1 MSQTTHH
8 APVAHLFAAP
18 VFHRSASVAR
28 MGAARGLLREKADL
42 EVGAQAT
49 SIPAPVRAAFRRRA
63 SQAGRRAMTMLR
75 DASL

>member
-1 MSQTTHH
+1 MATSIHH
-8 APVAHLFAAP
+8 ATMWHLFAAP
-18 VFHRSASVAR
+18 VFHRSASEAR

-42 EVGAQAT
+42 EAGAQAA

-63 SQAGRRAMTMLR
+63 SQAGRRAMALLL

>member
-1 MSQTTHH
+1 MTPTTHH
-8 APVAHLFAAP
+8 ASVAHLFTAP

-42 EVGAQAT
+42 EAGAQAA

-63 SQAGRRAMTMLR
+63 SQAGRRAMTLLL
-75 DASL
+75 DASV